1 MQITCYNKIFSIFSF
16 GSFFMSSMNFIA
28 ISYFGLIYWT
38 NVTLLLKVF
47 ILVSSWPSYFDGKSV
62 ITCFKRIFRAVSSS
76 SSRGFHFFCRRNP
89 SQVLI
94 LPTLY
99 AHLFCTKEFCAAFLY
114 LQLMFVIFWPK
125 ENGKKTAC
133 KMLVKLTTG
142 RVTMAMTTLL
152 TLAAMFGAVR
162 YVVYAS

>member
-94 LPTLY
+94 LPALY
-99 AHLFCTKEFCAAFLY
+99 EHLFCTKEFCAAFLY
-114 LQLMFVIFWPK
+114 SRVGFFLAKRKLG
-125 ENGKKTAC
+125 E
-133 KMLVKLTTG
+133 KMLMKCCWNCWKRRPFCKQRPVSTHRL
-142 RVTMAMTTLL
+142 RIYFLHC
-152 TLAAMFGAVR
+152 F
-162 YVVYAS
+162 